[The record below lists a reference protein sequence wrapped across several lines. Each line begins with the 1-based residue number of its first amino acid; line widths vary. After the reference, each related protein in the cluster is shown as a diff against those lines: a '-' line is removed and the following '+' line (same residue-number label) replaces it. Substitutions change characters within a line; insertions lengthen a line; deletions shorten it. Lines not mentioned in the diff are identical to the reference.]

1 MSGIALGSNAIGVVF
16 PAESN
21 HRRSR
26 ASTRPPVSTYHR
38 SAAVL
43 LLACAEGRPRSHV
56 ALLAT
61 GVEVS
66 DDPEVNYF
74 FAGHLAYCGET
85 EAALRYLKLAIDGG
99 YCSFPAIDSDPLF
112 TPLRNSTDFVST
124 RASAIACRNRFAPM
138 VKTVS

>member
-1 MSGIALGSNAIGVVF
+1 MPTPGTCLSSTAIAAPPPPPPRPRRCQCRPC
-16 PAESN
+16 PASPWDRTRPTWSSLPRAD

-26 ASTRPPVSTYHR
+26 ASRRPPVSTYHR

-74 FAGHLAYCGET
+74 SAGHLAYCGET
-85 EAALRYLKLAIDGG
+85 EA
-99 YCSFPAIDSDPLF
+99 
-112 TPLRNSTDFVST
+112 
-124 RASAIACRNRFAPM
+124 
-138 VKTVS
+138 